1 MKFLA
6 DMGIS
11 PKTVSFLNSLA
22 HDAVHLK
29 DQRHHREF
37 DSFILEKALNE
48 GRVLLTHDLDF
59 AELLAASGGKA
70 PSVIIFRLRN
80 MHPDRVNI
88 CMNMII
94 KKHIE
99 ALENGVIISVDDGLI
114 RVRSLPIKSI
124 AG

>member
-1 MKFLA
+1 VKFLA

-22 HDAVHLK
+22 HDAVHLQ
-29 DQRHHREF
+29 DQGLHRAF

-48 GRVLLTHDLDF
+48 NRILLTHDLDF
-59 AELLAASGGKA
+59 AELLALSGGKA

-88 CMNMII
+88 SLKMII
-94 KKHIE
+94 DKHAD
-99 ALENGVIISVDDGLI
+99 ALEKGAIISVDEGLI
-114 RVRSLPIKSI
+114 RVRYLPINPI
-124 AG
+124 VF

>member
-1 MKFLA
+1 VKFLA

-11 PKTVSFLNSLA
+11 PKTVSFLNSSA

-29 DQRHHREF
+29 DQGLQRAS

-59 AELLAASGGKA
+59 AELLAASAGKA
-70 PSVIIFRLRN
+70 PSVIVFRLRN

-88 CMNMII
+88 CLIMIL
-94 KKHIE
+94 KNHSA
-99 ALENGVIISVDDGLI
+99 ALEKGVIISVDEGLI
-114 RVRSLPIKSI
+114 RVRYLPIL
-124 AG
+124 G

>member
-11 PKTVSFLNSLA
+11 PKTVSFLTSLA
-22 HDAVHLK
+22 YDAVHLK
-29 DQRHHREF
+29 DQGLQRVF

-70 PSVIIFRLRN
+70 PSVVVFRLRN

-88 CMNMII
+88 CLNMIL

-99 ALENGVIISVDDGLI
+99 ALEKGVIISVDEGLI
-114 RVRSLPIKSI
+114 RVRYLPIWTIS
-124 AG
+124 G

>member
-29 DQRHHREF
+29 DQGLQRAF
-37 DSFILEKALNE
+37 DSFILEKTLKTLKE

-80 MHPDRVNI
+80 MHPDRGGTNF
-88 CMNMII
+88 
-94 KKHIE
+94 
-99 ALENGVIISVDDGLI
+99 
-114 RVRSLPIKSI
+114 PP
-124 AG
+124 AGDAAQ

>member
-29 DQRHHREF
+29 DQGLQRAF

-59 AELLAASGGKA
+59 AELRWTHLSRQFFRKVKLHFGAVFCFYLCA
-70 PSVIIFRLRN
+70 PS
-80 MHPDRVNI
+80 P
-88 CMNMII
+88 
-94 KKHIE
+94 
-99 ALENGVIISVDDGLI
+99 
-114 RVRSLPIKSI
+114 
-124 AG
+124 

>member
-29 DQRHHREF
+29 DQGLQRAF

-70 PSVIIFRLRN
+70 PSVIVFRLRN
-80 MHPDRVNI
+80 MHLDRVNMCLI
-88 CMNMII
+88 MIL

-99 ALENGVIISVDDGLI
+99 ALEKGVIISVDEGLV
-114 RVRSLPIKSI
+114 RVRYLPIS
-124 AG
+124 G

>member
-29 DQRHHREF
+29 DQDLQRAF

-70 PSVIIFRLRN
+70 PSVIVFRLRN

-88 CMNMII
+88 CLNMILT
-94 KKHIE
+94 KHIE
-99 ALENGVIISVDDGLI
+99 ALEKGVIISVDEGLI
-114 RVRSLPIKSI
+114 RVRYLPI
-124 AG
+124 

>member
-29 DQRHHREF
+29 DQGLQRAF
-37 DSFILEKALNE
+37 DSFILEKTLKTLKE

-88 CMNMII
+88 CLNMII

-99 ALENGVIISVDDGLI
+99 ALEKGVIISVDEGLI
-114 RVRSLPIKSI
+114 RVRDLPI
-124 AG
+124 

>member
-11 PKTVSFLNSLA
+11 SKTVTFLNSLA

-29 DQRHHREF
+29 DQGLHKAS
-37 DSFILEKALNE
+37 DAFILEKALTE
-48 GRVLLTHDLDF
+48 DRVLLTHDLDF

-88 CMNMII
+88 YLSMII
-94 KKHIE
+94 ETHAATLGK
-99 ALENGVIISVDDGLI
+99 GVIISVDEGLI
-114 RVRSLPIKSI
+114 RLRHLPI
-124 AG
+124 

>member
-1 MKFLA
+1 
-6 DMGIS
+6 MGIS

-22 HDAVHLK
+22 HDAAHLK
-29 DQRHHREF
+29 DQGLHRAF

-59 AELLAASGGKA
+59 AELLAATSGRA

-88 CMNMII
+88 CLNIII
-94 KKHIE
+94 KKYIE
-99 ALENGVIISVDDGLI
+99 ALEKGAIISVDEGLI
-114 RVRSLPIKSI
+114 RVRYLPI
-124 AG
+124 

>member
-29 DQRHHREF
+29 DQGLHRAF
-37 DSFILEKALNE
+37 DSVILEKAVNE

-59 AELLAASGGKA
+59 AELLAASGGKS

-88 CMNMII
+88 CLNMIMDI
-94 KKHIE
+94 HVE
-99 ALENGVIISVDDGLI
+99 ALEKGVIISVDEGLI
-114 RVRSLPIKSI
+114 RVRHLPI
-124 AG
+124 

>member
-11 PKTVSFLNSLA
+11 PKTVSFLISLA

-29 DQRHHREF
+29 DQGLQRAF

-59 AELLAASGGKA
+59 AELLATSGGKV

-80 MHPDRVNI
+80 MHPERVNI
-88 CMNMII
+88 CLNMII
-94 KKHIE
+94 KKHID
-99 ALENGVIISVDDGLI
+99 ALEKGVIISVDEGLI
-114 RVRSLPIKSI
+114 RVRDLPI
-124 AG
+124 

>member
-11 PKTVSFLNSLA
+11 PKTVSFLDSLA

-29 DQRHHREF
+29 DQGLQRAS

-48 GRVLLTHDLDF
+48 SRVLLTHDLDF

-88 CMNMII
+88 YLNIII
-94 KKHIE
+94 KEHLE
-99 ALENGVIISVDDGLI
+99 AFEKGVIISVDERLI
-114 RVRSLPIKSI
+114 RIRDLPI
-124 AG
+124 

>member
-29 DQRHHREF
+29 EQGLQKAS
-37 DSFILEKALNE
+37 DSFVLEKALNE

-70 PSVIIFRLRN
+70 PSVIVFRLRN

-88 CMNMII
+88 CLNMIF

-99 ALENGVIISVDDGLI
+99 ALEKGVIISVDEGLI
-114 RVRSLPIKSI
+114 RVRHLPI
-124 AG
+124 

>member
-11 PKTVSFLNSLA
+11 PKTVSLLNSLA

-29 DQRHHREF
+29 DQGLQRVF

-70 PSVIIFRLRN
+70 PSVIVFRLRN

-88 CMNMII
+88 CLNMVIN
-94 KKHIE
+94 KHVE
-99 ALENGVIISVDDGLI
+99 ALGNGAIISVDEGLI
-114 RVRSLPIKSI
+114 RVRYLPIQSI
-124 AG
+124 SG

>member
-29 DQRHHREF
+29 DQGLQRAF

-59 AELLAASGGKA
+59 AELLAASGGTA
-70 PSVIIFRLRN
+70 PRVIVCRLRHL
-80 MHPDRVNI
+80 HPDRVNI
-88 CMNMII
+88 CLNMII

-99 ALENGVIISVDDGLI
+99 ALEKGVIISVDEGLI
-114 RVRSLPIKSI
+114 RVRYLPI
-124 AG
+124 